1 MGELQ
6 REGTT
11 IVLISHDLAAVERLC
26 GRAMLLDHGR
36 ATRIGPARE
45 VVAAYQRSVE
55 GLPLDAPGGAASD
68 PPAEIGRV
76 ALLDE
81 AARPLVEARTG
92 GTVLARI
99 SYRALRALKAPRF
112 DLLFYSFEDGVL
124 QSQCTGTPNGS
135 RDLAEG
141 TGCVE
146 FEIPSLGLLPG
157 VYTLGVTISEGEGKA
172 SAWHYGRA
180 TLYVARGPR
189 VGGRFFTPST
199 FRLLPDVEVAD
210 VVEGRSR

>member
-1 MGELQ
+1 
-6 REGTT
+6 
-11 IVLISHDLAAVERLC
+11 
-26 GRAMLLDHGR
+26 MLLDHGR

-55 GLPLDAPGGAASD
+55 GLPLDAPAGACD

-99 SYRALRALKAPRF
+99 SYRALRPLTAPRF

-124 QSQCTGTPNGS
+124 QSQCTGRPNGLPSS
-135 RDLAEG
+135 RGLPEG
-141 TGCVE
+141 AGCVE

-157 VYTLGVTISEGEGKA
+157 VYTLGVTISEGDGEP

-189 VGGRFFTPST
+189 VGGRFFTAST
-199 FRLLPDVEVAD
+199 FRLLPSVEVAD